1 MARKRGD
8 KRAAGED
15 AALWAAV
22 KASARPVQRDTVHP
36 DHLPLADPTPAPKPK
51 GGKPALK
58 RGTAAARPAQLPD
71 PLPDPLAKPRPRD
84 LGHGCAP
91 GVDRR
96 TAERLRKG
104 RMEIQ
109 DRLDL
114 HGMSRESG
122 HRATINFVI
131 GAQMSGLRCVLIVTG
146 KGKGILQ
153 TELPRWLNTAPLR
166 DRILSFD
173 YARPQDGGT
182 GAVYVLLKRD
192 RTRP

>member
-1 MARKRGD
+1 MARKRGEKPED
-8 KRAAGED
+8 D

-22 KASARPVQRDTVHP
+22 KASARPVRRDTVHP
-36 DHLPLADPTPAPKPK
+36 DHLPLAEPKPAPKPK

-58 RGTAAARPAQLPD
+58 RTTATSRPPLLPD
-71 PLPDPLAKPRPRD
+71 PIPPPRPRD
-84 LGHGCAP
+84 LGHGCSP

-96 TAERLRKG
+96 TADRLRKG

-122 HRATINFVI
+122 HRATISFIV

-166 DRILSFD
+166 ERILSFN

-192 RTRP
+192 RSRP